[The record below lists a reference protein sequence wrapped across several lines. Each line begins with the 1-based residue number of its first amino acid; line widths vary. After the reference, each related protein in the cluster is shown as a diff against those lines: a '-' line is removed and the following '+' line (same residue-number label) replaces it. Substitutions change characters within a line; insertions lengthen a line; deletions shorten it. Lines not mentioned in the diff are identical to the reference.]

1 MVKLKKPRVVLPW
14 RRREM
19 ERRLREAEEAL
30 QAERLKNNVLIEAL
44 TGRKAP

>member
-19 ERRLREAEEAL
+19 ER
-30 QAERLKNNVLIEAL
+30 LKNNVLIEAL